1 MAEPHHLLEV
11 KGLAVEFHTAQ
22 GTVHALAGVDY
33 HLDRGETLAILGES
47 GSGKSVSASAI
58 MSILDTPP
66 GYITAGEILL
76 DGRDILR
83 ISAAE
88 RRRING
94 QRLAMIF
101 QDPLAHLNPVYTAG
115 FQIEEA
121 LRAHR
126 SIASREAKAQVLALL
141 ARVGI
146 PDPARRI
153 HDYPHQF
160 SGGQRQRIMIAM
172 ALALEPEVLI
182 ADEPTTALD
191 VTVQAQILELLK
203 QLQGETGMGLL
214 LITHDLGVVADVADR
229 VAVMHRGRI
238 VEGGTVRNVFKAP
251 SQDYTQRLLAAIP
264 GRGPLEP
271 ARPARADAPLLEVR
285 ELCKHFPVTSG
296 LMRRETGEVVRA
308 LDGVSFEVGAGETL
322 GIVGES
328 GSGKSTL
335 ARTLLRLEQPTSGEA
350 RFHGDGIFALDADRL
365 RAFRRAFQVVFQD
378 PFASLNPRMTVFD
391 IVSEP
396 WAIHKDVLPR
406 ARWRDKAVELLE
418 RVGMEASH
426 LRRYPHQFSG
436 GQRQR
441 IAIARALALEPELII
456 CDEAVSALDVRVQ
469 AQVIELLKELRDALG
484 LSYLFIAHDLAVV
497 RDLADRVAVM
507 HDGKIVELGACQQ
520 IFERPEHPYT
530 RALLAASPEPDPD
543 VQAERRRRRAASAA

>member
-1 MAEPHHLLEV
+1 
-11 KGLAVEFHTAQ
+11 
-22 GTVHALAGVDY
+22 
-33 HLDRGETLAILGES
+33 
-47 GSGKSVSASAI
+47 
-58 MSILDTPP
+58 
-66 GYITAGEILL
+66 
-76 DGRDILR
+76 
-83 ISAAE
+83 
-88 RRRING
+88 
-94 QRLAMIF
+94 
-101 QDPLAHLNPVYTAG
+101 
-115 FQIEEA
+115 
-121 LRAHR
+121 
-126 SIASREAKAQVLALL
+126 
-141 ARVGI
+141 
-146 PDPARRI
+146 
-153 HDYPHQF
+153 
-160 SGGQRQRIMIAM
+160 
-172 ALALEPEVLI
+172 VLI

-203 QLQGETGMGLL
+203 QLQAETGMGLL

-229 VAVMHRGRI
+229 VVVMHRGRI
-238 VEGGTVRNVFKAP
+238 VEGGSVRDVFKAP
-251 SQDYTQRLLAAIP
+251 SQDYTRRLLAAIP
-264 GRGPLEP
+264 GRGPQGP
-271 ARPARADAPLLEVR
+271 GRPACADAPLLEVR
-285 ELCKHFPVTSG
+285 ELCKHFPVTAG

-350 RFHGDGIFALDADRL
+350 RFHGDRIFALNADRL

-378 PFASLNPRMTVFD
+378 PFASLNPRMTVLD

-396 WAIHKDVLPR
+396 WAIHKGVLPR
-406 ARWRDKAVELLE
+406 ARWRDKAAELLE
-418 RVGMEASH
+418 RVGMESSH

-456 CDEAVSALDVRVQ
+456 CDEAVSALDVSIQ

-507 HDGKIVELGACQQ
+507 QRGKIVELGTCEQ

-530 RALLAASPEPDPD
+530 RTLLAASPEPDPD
-543 VQAERRRRRAASAA
+543 VQAERRRRRTASFAA